1 MILSFNRNRVLN
13 LLSRAHGVEGVKF
26 GSNPLDKH
34 TLRFGLC
41 LMGGYGVYLVPDTP
55 EAINDSAYWVFA
67 YEANPKIME
76 EDAIHLATEKVF
88 GNAEGGN
95 DSLPPE
101 LVNQWICRS
110 ILDAIRMDVTPLS
123 LRLIF
128 DYDIDFKTDHLL
140 FHGGVVERGAI
151 SNEFEG
157 V

>member
-1 MILSFNRNRVLN
+1 MIISFNRDRVQN
-13 LLSRAHGVEGVKF
+13 VLSRVHGAGGVKF
-26 GSNPLDKH
+26 SSGPLDKH
-34 TLRFGLC
+34 TLRIGLR
-41 LMGGYGVYLVPDTP
+41 LVGGYGVYLVPDTP
-55 EAINDSAYWVFA
+55 EAVNDPTYWVFA

-76 EDAIHLATEKVF
+76 EDALQLATEKVF
-88 GNAEGGN
+88 GNAEGGD
-95 DSLPPE
+95 DSLSPE

-140 FHGGVVERGAI
+140 FHGGVVDRGAI
-151 SNEFEG
+151 NNEFEG